1 MRDLLSSFSPK
12 LRFVEGEPAVLIGKT
27 LVIADVHIGIEKE
40 LWRSGVLASGISEKA
55 VEKFRELL
63 ERTRPRKIIING
75 DLKHNIP
82 VFTRREA
89 ERVREF
95 VEVGETYG
103 RVLVVKGNHD
113 GDIEDI
119 IDNVVGTVTREGGFY
134 ITHGHVRLPHRPV
147 IIGHV
152 HPAYPIDLHFKKE
165 PIKVF
170 LLNENVVVLPAFS
183 PFIVGNDVTD
193 PENWLGPIA
202 RREDRFHAFTLEGF
216 YLGEV
221 RRFKNENP

>member
-1 MRDLLSSFSPK
+1 MGDPFSGK
-12 LRFVEGEPAVLIGKT
+12 LRFVEGWPALLIGKT

-40 LWRSGVLASGISEKA
+40 LWKEGIYASGISDKTI
-55 VEKFRELL
+55 EKFRELL
-63 ERTRPRKIIING
+63 EVTKPRKIIVNG

-82 VFTRREA
+82 VFTKKE
-89 ERVREF
+89 EEKVREF

-103 RVLVVKGNHD
+103 RVVVVKGNHD
-113 GDIEDI
+113 GDLEKI

-134 ITHGHVRLPHRPV
+134 ITHGHVRLSHRPV

-165 PIKVF
+165 PVKVW
-170 LLNENVVVLPAFS
+170 LVNENVVVLPAFS
-183 PFIVGNDVTD
+183 PFIVGNDIAN

-202 RREDRFHAFTLEGF
+202 RREERFHVFTLNGF
-216 YLGEV
+216 YIGEV
-221 RRFKNENP
+221 KKFKN